1 MKYCFPLACIL
12 VPAGLIC
19 AQQTAAPPKPLTAPS
34 PAASP
39 AAAPPP
45 AAVISGDT
53 VILTVGDEKI
63 TKAQFE
69 EIMATLPDQQRAQ
82 LQAPGGKR
90 KLAES
95 LAELKTLAQEG
106 RARKLDQLPIVQTQ
120 IKLQADQIIARSMY
134 QELAKDQSNPITDVS
149 LPPTDAVLHAY
160 YDTHKADWEEVKAKH
175 ILIRYKGSN
184 VPIRAGQKDLSDA
197 EALAKANEIRA
208 KIVAGA
214 KFEDLAKAESDDTGN
229 APQGGDLGS
238 FPKGRMVPQFD
249 QAAFAAEVGKITEP
263 VKTQFGYHLILVES
277 HGTRTFEQ
285 AQGEIGQKI
294 KQQQAAETQQRIQQH
309 AQTALADLKGKK
321 NIVYDDTYFGK

>member
-1 MKYCFPLACIL
+1 MKYCFPLAGIL

-19 AQQTAAPPKPLTAPS
+19 AQQTAAPPKPLAIPS
-34 PAASP
+34 PAALP
-39 AAAPPP
+39 APAP
-45 AAVISGDT
+45 AVISGDT
-53 VILTVGDEKI
+53 VILTIGDEKI
-63 TKAQFE
+63 TKSQFE
-69 EIMATLPDQQRAQ
+69 EIMATLPEQQRAQ

-106 RARKLDQLPIVQTQ
+106 RARKIDQIPIVQAQ
-120 IKLQADQIIARSMY
+120 IKLQVDQIIARNMY
-134 QELAKDQSNPITDVS
+134 QDLAKDQSRPITDPS
-149 LPPTDAVLHAY
+149 LPPTEAVLHAY
-160 YDTHKADWEEVKAKH
+160 YDTHKAEWDEVKAKH
-175 ILIRYKGSN
+175 ILIRYKGSS
-184 VPIRAGQKDLSDA
+184 VPIRAGQKDLSDV

-249 QAAFAAEVGKITEP
+249 QAAFAAEAGKVTEP

-277 HGTRTFEQ
+277 HATRSFEQ
-285 AQGEIGQKI
+285 AHGEIEQKI
-294 KQQQAAETQQRIQQH
+294 KQQQAAEAQQRIQQH
-309 AQTALADLKGKK
+309 AQDALTALKGKK